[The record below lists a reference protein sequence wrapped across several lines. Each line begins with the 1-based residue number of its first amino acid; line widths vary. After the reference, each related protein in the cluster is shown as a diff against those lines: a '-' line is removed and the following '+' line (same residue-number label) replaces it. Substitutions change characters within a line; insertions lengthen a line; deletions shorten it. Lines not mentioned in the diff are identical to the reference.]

1 MRRNDPNK
9 QSITSWRKYCHN
21 LGESMNDSGNE
32 IFSRIIK
39 DAQKEANHIM
49 EKAKKSSNEIIEEQ
63 RSSALLDAKKVVDS
77 ILMKSDDDS
86 NIISEKIST
95 DIRNQAGWIVL
106 AEKERLINEVLNE
119 VKNKLMGMR
128 NSQEYPKVLEKLI
141 IKGGTV
147 LGGGAL
153 EVLINKNDSKLCNY
167 NKLSK
172 EISKKTGVKTKLSL
186 STNYIKDI
194 GVKIRTSDN
203 KIYVDNTF
211 EAIMR
216 RKEKIFRLK
225 IAKILFKGLN

>member
-1 MRRNDPNK
+1 
-9 QSITSWRKYCHN
+9 
-21 LGESMNDSGNE
+21 MNDSGNE

-49 EKAKKSSNEIIEEQ
+49 EKAKKSSDKIIEEQ

-119 VKNKLMGMR
+119 VKNKLMRMR

-153 EVLINKNDSKLCNY
+153 EVFINKNDSKLCNY

>member
-1 MRRNDPNK
+1 
-9 QSITSWRKYCHN
+9 
-21 LGESMNDSGNE
+21 MNDSGNE

-119 VKNKLMGMR
+119 VKNKLMRMR

-141 IKGGTV
+141 IKGGIV

-167 NKLSK
+167 NELSK

-186 STNYIKDI
+186 STNY
-194 GVKIRTSDN
+194 
-203 KIYVDNTF
+203 
-211 EAIMR
+211 
-216 RKEKIFRLK
+216 
-225 IAKILFKGLN
+225 

>member
-1 MRRNDPNK
+1 
-9 QSITSWRKYCHN
+9 
-21 LGESMNDSGNE
+21 MNDSGNE

>member
-1 MRRNDPNK
+1 
-9 QSITSWRKYCHN
+9 
-21 LGESMNDSGNE
+21 MNNSGNE

-106 AEKERLINEVLNE
+106 AEKERLITEVLNE

-141 IKGGTV
+141 IKGGIV

-186 STNYIKDI
+186 STNFIKDI